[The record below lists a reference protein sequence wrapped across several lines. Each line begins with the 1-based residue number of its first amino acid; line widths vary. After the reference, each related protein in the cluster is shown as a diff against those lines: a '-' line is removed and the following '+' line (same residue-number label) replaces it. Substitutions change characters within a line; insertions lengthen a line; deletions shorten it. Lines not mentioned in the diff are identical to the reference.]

1 MSRESSKESS
11 SSDEL
16 DRASNFTSSSEV
28 NPNPNPA
35 IIVARGMSTPPV
47 SKTSSPAAMK
57 RAKMMVKSY
66 SQDACGVGNAAAS
79 TATPVTTASSVI
91 NVPVT
96 TPHMT
101 TSVSEG
107 HLQQQSAAAALAKQR
122 ASNSPSLS
130 SSRSGS
136 SLAGGSKGAELG
148 TAGAAGGSKPSI
160 VEELDESCSASDSG
174 SMTDLSGKKK
184 KKSFF
189 HFKRKKE
196 KKVEM

>member
-28 NPNPNPA
+28 NPNPA
-35 IIVARGMSTPPV
+35 IVVARGMSTPPV

-66 SQDACGVGNAAAS
+66 SQDACGVGGSAAAS
-79 TATPVTTASSVI
+79 TAAPVTTASSVI

-107 HLQQQSAAAALAKQR
+107 HLQQQQHQLAKR

-136 SLAGGSKGAELG
+136 SISKGAEG
-148 TAGAAGGSKPSI
+148 AGAASVLSGSKPSI
-160 VEELDESCSASDSG
+160 VEELEESCSASDSG
-174 SMTDLSGKKK
+174 SVTDLSGSKKK